1 MIYSEVVIDYQPN
14 TMTVEQKKVSLN
26 TELYL
31 SVTYHLCN
39 RHPSVNLQYVQI
51 NNYYENNV
59 AFSMMSQFIECTFF
73 SSKIRCYLGMDV
85 IVSTS
90 ADNIVFLD
98 MF

>member
-1 MIYSEVVIDYQPN
+1 MNYSGVVTDYQPN
-14 TMTVEQKKVSLN
+14 TMIVEQKKVTLN

-31 SVTYHLCN
+31 SVISHLCN
-39 RHPSVNLQYVQI
+39 RRPSVHLQYVII

-59 AFSMMSQFIECTFF
+59 AFSMMCQFFF
-73 SSKIRCYLGMDV
+73 SYKIRCYLGMDV

>member
-1 MIYSEVVIDYQPN
+1 MVIDYQPD
-14 TMTVEQKKVSLN
+14 TMTVEQKKVTLN

-31 SVTYHLCN
+31 SVIHHLCN
-39 RHPSVNLQYVQI
+39 RRPSVNLQYVKI
-51 NNYYENNV
+51 NNYYENYV
-59 AFSMMSQFIECTFF
+59 AFSMMCKFFF
-73 SSKIRCYLGMDV
+73 SYKIRCYLGMDV